1 MKILTKGEYYGEKRF
16 ELDNK
21 GIVLSEYDYDLPE
34 TDWHYHE
41 NPYFM
46 YIIEGNVYDIN
57 KKRKTNCGPGSL
69 LLHNWDEVHQN
80 TKESSTAR
88 GFHIEFE
95 RKWFEQKKLDS
106 DLWEGSHIIQ
116 NPRMHHLLGRLYF
129 EFKCQDIYSEL
140 SIDLLL
146 LELCETSQTDKKSSF
161 LDTPLWVADLKNLLH
176 EDEILDYSLATL
188 SSKFG
193 VHPVH
198 ISRAV
203 PKYFS
208 STLGNYIR
216 QKKIKK
222 AMGYLYDPKYS
233 LTEIAYL
240 SGFADQSHFTR
251 TFKSCFG
258 MTPKEF
264 RVQL

>member
-1 MKILTKGEYYGEKRF
+1 MKILTKGEYYGEKRL

-21 GIVLSEYDYDLPE
+21 GIVLSEYDYQLPK

-46 YIIEGNVYDIN
+46 YIIEGNVYDVN
-57 KKRKTNCGPGSL
+57 KKRTTNCTPGSL
-69 LLHNWDEVHQN
+69 LLHNWDETHYN
-80 TKESSTAR
+80 SKASSTAR

-95 RKWFEQKKLDS
+95 REWFDQKKLDV
-106 DLWEGSHIIQ
+106 DLWEGSHLIH
-116 NPRMHHLLGRLYF
+116 NPKMHHLLGRLYF
-129 EFKCQDIYSEL
+129 EFKCQDEYSEL

-146 LELCETSQTDKKSSF
+146 LELCETSQADKKLAF
-161 LDTPLWVADLKNLLH
+161 LDTPVWVETLRELLH
-176 EDEILDYSLATL
+176 EHDLHNYSLAEL
-188 SSKFG
+188 SSILG

-208 STLGNYIR
+208 VTLGNYIR
-216 QKKIKK
+216 QQKTKK
-222 AMGYLYDPKYS
+222 AMGYLYDPNYS

-240 SGFADQSHFTR
+240 CGFADQSHFTR
-251 TFKSCFG
+251 TFRSFFE

-264 RVQL
+264 RVRL